1 MSRIGRGLAWTSIF
15 GALLLGGFG
24 ALTAQQ
30 RSGEAYVPKQS
41 DRPEPI
47 AGDEAGFRPI
57 FDGETRLGI
66 AALLSQR

>member
-1 MSRIGRGLAWTSIF
+1 MNPTRRRLFLTSIL
-15 GALLLGGFG
+15 GGLLLEGVRPL
-24 ALTAQQ
+24 AAQQ
-30 RSGEAYVPKQS
+30 GSDEAYVPKQS